1 MLIWSPLEQYSGLID
16 NLNRRT
22 CDRTLSPDG
31 WTSGCNGQGNPRLLH
46 SVNTNAILISR
57 VYVCTNQHRVLGHNP
72 DIINAFTRGGLHS
85 LVPFILWHK
94 TGFTTA
100 LANFIVNMCE
110 SGQPIAQTEC
120 MLVENRVRSFYNI
133 KCKFQQLFGRLFHF
147 PEYDGESLTFWKSSP
162 SRHSIVACYLHLFW
176 QQEKTSNHVMSETS
190 LSTDAL
196 WLSCDHTFK
205 SS

>member
-16 NLNRRT
+16 NLNRCRT
-22 CDRTLSPDG
+22 CDKTLSPDG
-31 WTSGCNGQGNPRLLH
+31 WTSGCNGHRLLH
-46 SVNTNAILISR
+46 SVNTNAIL

-100 LANFIVNMCE
+100 LANFIVNMC
-110 SGQPIAQTEC
+110 EC

-176 QQEKTSNHVMSETS
+176 QQEKTYNHVMSETS